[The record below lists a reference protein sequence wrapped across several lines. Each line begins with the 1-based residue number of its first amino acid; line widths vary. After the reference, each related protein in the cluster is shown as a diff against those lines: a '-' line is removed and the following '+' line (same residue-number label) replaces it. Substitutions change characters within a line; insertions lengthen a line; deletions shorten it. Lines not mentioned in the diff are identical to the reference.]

1 MHDDWL
7 DRWEEG
13 RIGWHEPD
21 GSAALK
27 AHWPKLAS
35 GDRVLVP
42 LCGKSLDLRWLA
54 ERGLAVTGVEMSL
67 IAIEAFFREQ
77 QLDFEHIEGPMDR
90 YRARDLDITL
100 YCGDFFEFEDE
111 PFKAVFDRGSLI
123 AIPRDVRPHYV
134 VHLDSLMRADSV
146 RLLVTLEYDQS
157 RVAGPPFA
165 VMPDE
170 VRQYWPDLQRVSEH
184 DDIDNCPPKFRDAG
198 LDRVVE
204 VVWSSDSR
212 RTR

>member
-1 MHDDWL
+1 MHGDWL

-13 RIGWHEPD
+13 RIGWHEPA

-42 LCGKSLDLRWLA
+42 LCGKSLDLLWLA
-54 ERGLAVTGVEMSL
+54 DRGLAVTGVEMSV

-77 QLDFEHIEGPMDR
+77 QLEFDRIEGPMDL
-90 YRARDLDITL
+90 YSARDRAITL
-100 YCGDFFEFEDE
+100 SCGDFFEFEDE

-123 AIPRDVRPHYV
+123 AIPRDVRPHYAA
-134 VHLDSLMRADSV
+134 HLDSLMRDDSV
-146 RLLVTLEYDQS
+146 RLLVTLEYDQT
-157 RVAGPPFA
+157 RVAGPPFS

-198 LDRVVE
+198 LDRVIE
-204 VVWSSDSR
+204 VVWSSESR
-212 RTR
+212 RTQ